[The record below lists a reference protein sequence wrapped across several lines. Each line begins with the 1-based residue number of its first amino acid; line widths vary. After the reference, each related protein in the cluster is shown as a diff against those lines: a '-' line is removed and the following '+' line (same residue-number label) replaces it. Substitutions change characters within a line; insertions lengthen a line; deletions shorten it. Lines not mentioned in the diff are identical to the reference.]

1 MAAACLPSWYP
12 YFSDWYFANINTEK
26 QWLLWSCV
34 SVETIEPAE
43 VWTPPYSHLH
53 CPTQIYRVGQIK
65 ILCATKSQGSL
76 ENAHFSFSVYSAR
89 RHAVQGILMHSLHCR
104 GCCRVLKASS
114 LGFFNHSL
122 LNTDCVLYP
131 CLPVT
136 FWIPSIVLSCFFW
149 VTSLLESWCHSRKS
163 FRGISF

>member
-1 MAAACLPSWYP
+1 MCNINKMGAACLPSWYP

-76 ENAHFSFSVYSAR
+76 EYAHFSFSVSI
-89 RHAVQGILMHSLHCR
+89 VQGGMQYKEYWCTVSTAGAVAESSKLH
-104 GCCRVLKASS
+104 LLASS
-114 LGFFNHSL
+114 
-122 LNTDCVLYP
+122 TTV
-131 CLPVT
+131 CLTQTVFSTPA
-136 FWIPSIVLSCFFW
+136 CQ
-149 VTSLLESWCHSRKS
+149 
-163 FRGISF
+163 